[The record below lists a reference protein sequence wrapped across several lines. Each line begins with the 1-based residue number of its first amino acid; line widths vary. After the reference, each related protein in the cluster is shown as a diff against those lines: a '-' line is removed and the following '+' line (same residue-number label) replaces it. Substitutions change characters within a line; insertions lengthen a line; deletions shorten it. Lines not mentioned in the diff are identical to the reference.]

1 MTEIAT
7 VNLKNMGKWI
17 NNSSLLET
25 NGSIYPFLGGNWSYF
40 SHFLVFLVTI
50 VTIRFTIAID
60 DKDLI
65 ANAKEWTDVHRQS
78 PNSHRRCIADTTNFM
93 VSMYSDKLIA

>member
-17 NNSSLLET
+17 NNSSLLVKMD
-25 NGSIYPFLGGNWSYF
+25 PFTLFWGVTEAISVL
-40 SHFLVFLVTI
+40 FLVFLVTI

-65 ANAKEWTDVHRQS
+65 ANAKEWTDGHRQS
-78 PNSHRRCIADTTNFM
+78 PNSRRRCIAITTNFM
-93 VSMYSDKLIA
+93 VSMYSDELIA

>member
-17 NNSSLLET
+17 NNSSLLVKMD
-25 NGSIYPFLGGNWSYF
+25 PFTFFGGVTSYF

-65 ANAKEWTDVHRQS
+65 PNAKEWTDGQT
-78 PNSHRRCIADTTNFM
+78 IA
-93 VSMYSDKLIA
+93 